1 MRYDC
6 VSGYGN
12 VAPKTELG
20 KVATI
25 LYAIIGMPLFLLYLS
40 NIGDILAKSF
50 KWSYAK
56 CCLCR
61 GCGDNDDLAG
71 RRSITPENTVGIQ
84 VPELWP
90 DDENNE
96 PQHESSTS
104 DGADSEPHEE
114 MVTVPVTLCL
124 AIMVSYV
131 CGGAVL
137 FSKWEQWDFLD
148 GSYFCFIS
156 LSTIGFG
163 DIVPGDKI
171 YASEGIDISFIFCSM
186 YLMLGMAI
194 IAMCFN
200 LMQEEV
206 IHKFR
211 TCAHALKN
219 CFTCGGASDE

>member
-1 MRYDC
+1 MIFM
-6 VSGYGN
+6 GYGN
-12 VAPKTELG
+12 VAPKSEWG

-25 LYAIIGMPLFLLYLS
+25 FYAIIGMPLFLLYLS

-50 KWSYAK
+50 KWTYAK

-61 GCGDNDDLAG
+61 GCGGEEEDH
-71 RRSITPENTVGIQ
+71 RSITPENTVGIQ

-90 DDENNE
+90 DEDDAV
-96 PQHESSTS
+96 PPHGSVTS
-104 DGADSEPHEE
+104 DGGESVPQEE
-114 MVTVPVTLCL
+114 TVTVPVTLCL
-124 AIMVSYV
+124 TIMVSYV

-137 FSKWEQWDFLD
+137 FSEWENWGFLD

-163 DIVPGDKI
+163 DIVPGDKF
-171 YASEGIDISFIFCSM
+171 YTSQGIELSFIFCSM

-211 TCAHALKN
+211 TCARALKN
-219 CFTCGGASDE
+219 CFTCGGAAADE